1 MGRRGR
7 NRPEDVSADATRAGR
22 EAAQSAQADSDG
34 DTDDDSADAGASW
47 AARAQSTQADSDGD
61 DGGECADAGASWE
74 AAQPTQADA
83 DADADS
89 GGETQAGGGGGD
101 NQPWQ
106 LRWLRGGAPAEVAA
120 ALPSPS
126 GEPNLDVLAL
136 GREVQPTPRPNNVTI
151 SKLVL
156 SDAHLRNSPPQ
167 VSGLQGEI
175 YLDKEHS
182 LIFSCKGRSYNFIN
196 DQPYNK
202 AGSAASKA
210 RLYDGDRIRLG
221 GNADGKEGGG
231 YAKFCLHVDA
241 PALGQRPTPD
251 LAAALPASAPPQAA
265 PPLVAAPATMADPTH
280 QSAARDGSLLS
291 PHDDPS
297 AAERQRA
304 ADDSAAPGSV
314 AAAAEPAAAIAAS
327 VAAPTLAA
335 AAEPASAEP
344 ASTEP
349 AAAFSA
355 SLTTS
360 AVAASAEP
368 ASAEPTSAEP
378 TSAEPTSAEPA
389 FAEPTAASQ
398 RAAAGAIETVL
409 ARNHKN
415 GKTHQRSTEAKQRR
429 RREMKASRAK
439 AATEQPL
446 AAVGELAAAGP
457 TDAARDRTLLG
468 RRARNDC
475 SSRRAS
481 GCGAR

>member
-1 MGRRGR
+1 MC
-7 NRPEDVSADATRAGR
+7 VSADATRAGR

-74 AAQPTQADA
+74 AAQPTQA

-175 YLDKEHS
+175 YLDKDHS

-202 AGSAASKA
+202 AGPRHLRHGYTMATASGSVATPTARRAAAMPGSAS
-210 RLYDGDRIRLG
+210 RSTPLPSG
-221 GNADGKEGGG
+221 
-231 YAKFCLHVDA
+231 DA
-241 PALGQRPTPD
+241 PRPTPPPRCRPRP
-251 LAAALPASAPPQAA
+251 LPRP
-265 PPLVAAPATMADPTH
+265 PPL
-280 QSAARDGSLLS
+280 S
-291 PHDDPS
+291 
-297 AAERQRA
+297 
-304 ADDSAAPGSV
+304 
-314 AAAAEPAAAIAAS
+314 
-327 VAAPTLAA
+327 
-335 AAEPASAEP
+335 
-344 ASTEP
+344 
-349 AAAFSA
+349 
-355 SLTTS
+355 
-360 AVAASAEP
+360 
-368 ASAEPTSAEP
+368 
-378 TSAEPTSAEPA
+378 
-389 FAEPTAASQ
+389 
-398 RAAAGAIETVL
+398 
-409 ARNHKN
+409 
-415 GKTHQRSTEAKQRR
+415 
-429 RREMKASRAK
+429 
-439 AATEQPL
+439 
-446 AAVGELAAAGP
+446 
-457 TDAARDRTLLG
+457 
-468 RRARNDC
+468 
-475 SSRRAS
+475 
-481 GCGAR
+481 